1 MTMDFPLPSLLSLQ
15 GGNVDQDILLWETQK
30 EMLWGVVCGVPC
42 KESINQALGIGDV
55 VLLKVCL
62 TNS

>member
-30 EMLWGVVCGVPC
+30 EMLWGVVC
-42 KESINQALGIGDV
+42 
-55 VLLKVCL
+55 VCPL
-62 TNS
+62 